1 MAELR
6 FCEHRKQ
13 QPELPISFLFPLR
26 KYLLN
31 VYAGTVLDAHDI
43 LRSIE
48 NKGVRTILTLES
60 DRSTSWLSYFVIL
73 CDLEQV
79 LPYTSV
85 FLSVK

>member
-13 QPELPISFLFPLR
+13 QPESPISFVFPFR
-26 KYLLN
+26 KHLLN
-31 VYAGTVLDAHDI
+31 VYARTNLDAHDI
-43 LRSIE
+43 LREISRIRE
-48 NKGVRTILTLES
+48 CVQ
-60 DRSTSWLSYFVIL
+60 SYSQVDLPDGLVIFVIL